1 MPKSKSKPVASR
13 SIAAEIHE
21 LRAMSVPELVA
32 RYEGV
37 YGKPP
42 RVKHRAWLW
51 RKVAWRIQET
61 RFGGLSGAA
70 MRRLDELIGELDL
83 PLNGARAE
91 REKLGGRRRRGD
103 PPVGTTLSRVW
114 KGTEIRATAVEGG
127 WEHEG
132 VVYHSLS
139 AAVKAITGSHAS
151 GPAWFGLTKR
161 RAAR

>member
-1 MPKSKSKPVASR
+1 MPKKS
-13 SIAAEIHE
+13 ITAEINE

-32 RYEGV
+32 RYEAV

-42 RVKHRAWLW
+42 RVKHKDWLW
-51 RKVAWRIQET
+51 RRIAWRVQEQKL
-61 RFGGLSGAA
+61 GGLSGAA

-83 PLNGARAE
+83 PLHGARVE

-103 PPVGTTLSRVW
+103 PPMGTTLSRTW
-114 KGTEIRATAVEGG
+114 KGTEVRATAVEGG
-127 WEHEG
+127 WECEG